1 MPNKL
6 INKQK
11 KKYLIT
17 PALYFNYSIWRFS
30 LLFYIKFNSKIIKN
44 GKKKECRSS
53 HYFVGAYFGHFTRSN
68 AFWKSI
74 RDRIECLAT
83 DKIAVCEILKWY
95 YSH

>member
-30 LLFYIKFNSKIIKN
+30 LLFYIKFNSEIIKT
-44 GKKKECRSS
+44 GKKKSA
-53 HYFVGAYFGHFTRSN
+53 G
-68 AFWKSI
+68 
-74 RDRIECLAT
+74 LAT
-83 DKIAVCEILKWY
+83 IL
-95 YSH
+95 SALTLATLLGLMPSERASETESSV